1 MFVIPRRLV
10 AFRPHYGADNGCE
23 SERLA
28 QPSDVTGD
36 FGSNGS
42 VGEGSFEVPDDG
54 SSGD

>member
-1 MFVIPRRLV
+1 MIPRRLA
-10 AFRPHYGADNGCE
+10 AFRPNYDADNGCE

-28 QPSDVTGD
+28 QLSDVTGD

-42 VGEGSFEVPDDG
+42 VGEGSFEVPDGG

>member
-1 MFVIPRRLV
+1 MIPRRLV
-10 AFRPHYGADNGCE
+10 AFRPNYGADNDCE
-23 SERLA
+23 YERLA